1 LAALDW
7 RQWGPRAR
15 ERVRA
20 LPRWVWFALAAA
32 ALTAILLVAFFASG
46 PAYVPLYEGL
56 SAKQGGQVINELQK
70 LGIPYQLNSSGS
82 IIRVP
87 SPELAQARLK
97 LGKMGVPAARGSEA
111 WQKLVSGS
119 LTTSQ
124 TAEDALSKRAL
135 ENSLEHAIVGIQDV
149 KSARV
154 TLALPKSTPFL
165 QNQPHPKAS
174 VWLSAGSSGVSTT
187 QARAIAQMVANSVPG
202 LRVDKV
208 TVVDQSGDVLA
219 PEASSGLGQAQQQLD
234 FESRVEARAAHHI
247 QALLAPLIGDSNL
260 RVSAAASIDFSQLN
274 QRTQRYGPT
283 EQIGSLQHNR
293 RTQQG
298 STNGAVGIPGAL
310 SNQPPGSAA
319 APLQTPQGNKSAQSA
334 KASKNNQGGAQGGN
348 QSPSGAQGSNASQP
362 KSSSDQWTVHYD
374 VNKTNTVTQQPPWRL
389 QALSVSVVLN
399 QNALGT
405 KSPWV
410 QKVKDIVS
418 HAIAAPQL
426 KVNVATVP
434 FGLQHARA
442 TPRSWLA
449 MLKSPSL
456 MQAAMEFFAA
466 LLILLGVARPMARWV
481 KESLPVPALALSGPE
496 LTPLQTQT
504 PETDTN
510 RRAETPSR
518 VERAR
523 RLALSRPE
531 EAAEMLRRW
540 MAERGDESGEES
552 APGGGGNDRH

>member
-1 LAALDW
+1 MAAVDW
-7 RQWGPRAR
+7 RDLNTRAR
-15 ERVRA
+15 ERVRT
-20 LPRWVWFALAAA
+20 LPRWVWLALAAA
-32 ALTAILLVAFFASG
+32 ALTAILLVAFFAGG

-87 SPELAQARLK
+87 SSELAQARLK

-135 ENSLEHAIVGIQDV
+135 ENSLEYAIGGIRGV

-165 QNQPHPKAS
+165 QSQPHPKAS
-174 VWLSAGSSGVSTT
+174 VWLTTTASGVSTT

-202 LRVDKV
+202 LRADKV

-219 PEASSGLGQAQQQLD
+219 PEAGNGLGQAQQQLD

-260 RVSAAASIDFSQLN
+260 RVSTAASIDFSLSN

-283 EQIGSLQHNR
+283 EQIGSLQHNK
-293 RTQQG
+293 RTRQG
-298 STNGAVGIPGAL
+298 SINGALGIPGAL
-310 SNQPPGSAA
+310 SNQPPGPAA
-319 APLQTPQGNKSAQSA
+319 APLQTQHTNKSAQSVA
-334 KASKNNQGGAQGGN
+334 TGKNAQRRGKGAN
-348 QSPSGAQGSNASQP
+348 QSRAGTQGSNGSQP

-374 VNKTNTVTQQPPWRL
+374 VNQTNTATQEPPWRL
-389 QALSVSVVLN
+389 EALSVSVVLN
-399 QNALGT
+399 QNAIGT
-405 KSPWV
+405 NSPWV

-418 HAIAAPQL
+418 HAISAPQL
-426 KVNVATVP
+426 KVNVAIVP

-442 TPRSWLA
+442 APQTWRA
-449 MLKSPSL
+449 MLKNPSL
-456 MQAAMEFFAA
+456 MQAAMELLAA
-466 LLILLGVARPMARWV
+466 LLILVGVARPLARWV
-481 KESLPVPALALSGPE
+481 KEVLPIPEVALSGPGFAPENTE
-496 LTPLQTQT
+496 LADT
-504 PETDTN
+504 ETN
-510 RRAETPSR
+510 RRSEGPSPA
-518 VERAR
+518 ERAR
-523 RLALSRPE
+523 RIALSRPE
-531 EAAEMLRRW
+531 ETAEMLRRW
-540 MAERGDESGEES
+540 IAERGDESDEGLGS
-552 APGGGGNDRH
+552 SGGGNDRL